1 MTTFDSMVAE
11 FQQKNAADERNAVH
25 EVMQQIALAG
35 LARGGFFQK
44 AAFYGGTCLRL
55 LHDMRRFSEDMD
67 FSLLAPDPAFRFEDY
82 FSAVVEEFKLAGKD
96 VEIKMKH
103 KGQPSAIES
112 AFLKES
118 SDVFDIGFTTEKR
131 QKVKIEV
138 DIDPPPKFTTEM
150 RVLNG
155 PEPIKV
161 VLLGESGVGKT
172 SIINQYTTKKFNH
185 RCATSVS
192 AQFITKTLEFP
203 EFEKSIKFDIW
214 DTVGQEKYRSLTKI
228 FYRDA
233 KVIVFVYDITKEYT
247 FNALKDYWYK
257 EILNTT
263 EGAPILAL
271 VANKSDLY
279 IDQKV
284 NNKDGKAF
292 AEQMNAI
299 FQTTSAMADTGITTL
314 FENIGKK
321 IIMPDYDYKNSDNSA
336 QKDYSKKRQQEI
348 KEKKIKLEKN
358 TNVDIDN
365 ENKKGC
371 C

>member
-1 MTTFDSMVAE
+1 MVAE

-82 FSAVVEEFKLAGKD
+82 FPAVVEEFKLAGKD

-150 RVLNG
+150 RVLN
-155 PEPIKV
+155 EPRSCIIRAYT
-161 VLLGESGVGKT
+161 LPDLFAGK
-172 SIINQYTTKKFNH
+172 
-185 RCATSVS
+185 VS
-192 AQFITKTLEFP
+192 AALFRKWRHRVKGRDWYDVVWYIAKHVPLDLAHLVERAKESAPDADVSTP
-203 EFEKSIKFDIW
+203 EKVLAAFDARIDAIDFENVRADVEPYVMDKSELDIW
-214 DTVGQEKYRSLTKI
+214 CAEFFRQMVRKI
-228 FYRDA
+228 
-233 KVIVFVYDITKEYT
+233 E
-247 FNALKDYWYK
+247 
-257 EILNTT
+257 
-263 EGAPILAL
+263 
-271 VANKSDLY
+271 
-279 IDQKV
+279 
-284 NNKDGKAF
+284 F
-292 AEQMNAI
+292 A
-299 FQTTSAMADTGITTL
+299 
-314 FENIGKK
+314 
-321 IIMPDYDYKNSDNSA
+321 
-336 QKDYSKKRQQEI
+336 
-348 KEKKIKLEKN
+348 
-358 TNVDIDN
+358 
-365 ENKKGC
+365 
-371 C
+371 